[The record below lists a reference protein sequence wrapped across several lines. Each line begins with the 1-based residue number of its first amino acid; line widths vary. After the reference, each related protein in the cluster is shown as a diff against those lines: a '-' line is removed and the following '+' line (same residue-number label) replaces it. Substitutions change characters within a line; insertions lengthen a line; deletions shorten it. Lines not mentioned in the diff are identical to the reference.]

1 LKGNKS
7 EEVRFLDV
15 KWSKEANEALSK
27 VPFFVRKRVKRRL
40 EEDAARLKA
49 DKVTIEHVH
58 TCRREVK

>member
-49 DKVTIEHVH
+49 DK
-58 TCRREVK
+58 